1 MSSSSSMN
9 EPIHIY
15 IHYMHTNIHLVALMV
30 IDDEFI
36 LYLNFKSK
44 IVIIGLPEIAELEF
58 ELDPLF

>member
-36 LYLNFKSK
+36 LYLK